1 VNRESLSTLRV
12 LTGRALQG
20 LFEPLCGDVSIS
32 DDPPTRALLPRGE
45 TLVAAIGFRSP
56 SLSGELVLLAPPSF
70 VELVLPREVRERR
83 PSARI
88 AADWVGELAN
98 QLVGRLKNQLLGYG
112 VDVALGTPRAV
123 TECDIVE
130 FETSMRTIARLSL
143 ANPEG
148 SLLAVLFTEE
158 HPELSLSE
166 AMPGVAV
173 SEGDIVLF

>member
-32 DDPPTRALLPRGE
+32 DDPRARALLPREE

-56 SLSGELVLLAPPSF
+56 CLSGELVLLAPPSF
-70 VELVLPREVRERR
+70 VEVVLPREVRERR

-98 QLVGRLKNQLLGYG
+98 QLVGRLKNKLLGYG

-123 TECDIVE
+123 TDCEIVD
-130 FETSMRTIARLSL
+130 FEASMRTIVRLSL
-143 ANPEG
+143 TSREG
-148 SLLAVLFTEE
+148 SLLAMLFTE
-158 HPELSLSE
+158 HADLSLSE
-166 AMPGVAV
+166 ATPGVAV